1 MWREISKALSA
12 NNLVTIHVVGGDSFT
27 IERAGL
33 NTDTQM
39 IMARDQADRVYI
51 ADPHQVT
58 FIEVTH
64 Q

>member
-1 MWREISKALSA
+1 MWREISAAISA
-12 NNLVTIHVVGGDSFT
+12 NNLVTIHVVGGESFT
-27 IERAGL
+27 IERAGF

-39 IMARDQADRVYI
+39 ITARDQAGRVYI
-51 ADPHQVT
+51 ADPHQIT

>member
-1 MWREISKALSA
+1 M
-12 NNLVTIHVVGGDSFT
+12 GGDSFT

-39 IMARDQADRVYI
+39 IMARDQAGRVYI